1 MLAPGDA
8 WPVSRTVT
16 GWPGAIAAAATVPV
30 CHSRV
35 GGNPF
40 SASICKGAMDSRLR
54 GNDGVA

>member
-1 MLAPGDA
+1 MLAHGDA
-8 WPVSRTVT
+8 WPVSRTV
-16 GWPGAIAAAATVPV
+16 IAAAATVPV

-40 SASICKGAMDSRLR
+40 SASICKGAMDSCLR